1 MSQLSGRMSG
11 TGFEAVPEWAPGAS
25 RRGTQRAA
33 SAIHWR
39 QQYRRRLLATDVLLV
54 LAAVTIPVLVAAAGL
69 PGTVGAGTRVAQW
82 TGSIAGL
89 EGGLARTAGL
99 ALLVAVSWLLMLH
112 LFQTR
117 AAGRIAIGVYEYKS
131 VVDATA
137 ALAGW
142 VAVLAVL
149 GTDTGLRGFLIIAL
163 PFGLLALLVGRWSWR
178 RWLQAQ
184 RRLGHALSDVV
195 VYGQAKDA
203 PYVVRQIGKK
213 SGAAYRVVGVVLDG
227 APDADAE
234 NLIRATSPGLPLMHG
249 GAGIEQEVSRLGA
262 DAVVVAGALQGG
274 NRAIQDLGWRLE
286 RTRTEVILV
295 SSLTNVAGPRIR
307 MRPVEGL
314 PLMHVELPTFTGWRH
329 VLKRAMDIAV
339 SSVALLVLVP
349 LFLVIALL
357 ISRDSK
363 GGVFFKQERTGRRGQ
378 PFTMYKF
385 RSMVATAEQ
394 DLQDLKDLNEGAGPL
409 FKLKQ
414 DPRIT
419 RVGTWL
425 RKFSLDELPQFYNVL
440 RGDMAVVGPRP
451 PLPSEVAAYEGH
463 THRRLYIKPGVTGLW
478 QVNGRSDLDWEES
491 VRLDLYYVEN
501 WSVTGDLMI
510 MWRTFKVMINPSG
523 AY

>member
-1 MSQLSGRMSG
+1 MSQISERMSG
-11 TGFEAVPEWAPGAS
+11 AGFDAIPVWAPTVS
-25 RRGTQRAA
+25 RRSTSTVA
-33 SAIHWR
+33 SAVHWR
-39 QQYRRRLLATDVLLV
+39 QRYRRRLLATDILV
-54 LAAVTIPVLVAAAGL
+54 VVAAVSVPLWVAVFGL
-69 PGTVGAGTRVAQW
+69 QDTGGIGARLAEY
-82 TGSIAGL
+82 TGSSVMRDNGMLQTI
-89 EGGLARTAGL
+89 
-99 ALLVAVSWLLMLH
+99 LVGIFVATFWLLMLH
-112 LFQTR
+112 LFQSR

-131 VVDATA
+131 VVDATG

-142 VAVLAVL
+142 ISVIALL
-149 GTDTGLRGFLIIAL
+149 GTDTGIRPFLILAL
-163 PFGLLALLVGRWSWR
+163 PAGLLSLLIGRWSWR

-203 PYVVRQIGKK
+203 PYVVRQISKK

-227 APDADAE
+227 DPDVDAE
-234 NLIRATSPGLPLMHG
+234 NLIRATSPGLPLLQG
-249 GAGIEQEVSRLGA
+249 GAEIEDEVSRLGA

-274 NRAIQDLGWRLE
+274 NRAIQDLSWRLE
-286 RTRTEVILV
+286 RARTEVILV

-314 PLMHVELPTFTGWRH
+314 PLMHVELPTFSGMRH
-329 VLKRAMDIAV
+329 VVKRAMDIAV
-339 SSVALLVLVP
+339 SLVALLVLSPV
-349 LFLVIALL
+349 FLVIALL
-357 ISRDSK
+357 IHHDST
-363 GGVFFKQERTGRRGQ
+363 GGIFFKQERTGRRGQ

-385 RSMVATAEQ
+385 RSMVSTAEE
-394 DLQDLKDLNEGAGPL
+394 DLKQLKDLNQGAGPL
-409 FKLKQ
+409 FKLKH
-414 DPRIT
+414 DPRVT
-419 RVGTWL
+419 KVGTWL

-510 MWRTFKVMINPSG
+510 MWRTFKVMLVPSG